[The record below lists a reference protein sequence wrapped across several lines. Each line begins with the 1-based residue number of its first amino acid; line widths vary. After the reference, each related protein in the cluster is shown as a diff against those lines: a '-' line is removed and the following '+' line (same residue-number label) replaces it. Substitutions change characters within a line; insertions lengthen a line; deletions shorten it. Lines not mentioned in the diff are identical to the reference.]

1 MATAHTAAR
10 PETRLRPQ
18 WVYNGV
24 QAVGWMERRRESAM
38 NAPSRHYE
46 RVRVFG
52 SSPHH
57 DCCDEDKHPAVIV
70 WPTAM
75 ALSWMLVGTIGWAV
89 ATLIY

>member
-1 MATAHTAAR
+1 M
-10 PETRLRPQ
+10 
-18 WVYNGV
+18 YNGV

-38 NAPSRHYE
+38 NAPSRHCE